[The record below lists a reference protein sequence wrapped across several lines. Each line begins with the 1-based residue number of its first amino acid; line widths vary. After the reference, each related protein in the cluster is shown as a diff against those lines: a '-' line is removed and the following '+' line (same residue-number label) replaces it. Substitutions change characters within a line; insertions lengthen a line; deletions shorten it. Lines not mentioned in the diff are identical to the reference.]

1 MQKFTP
7 NDLLLYVL
15 NEVDDQSRA
24 NIDKLLSTNDLAK
37 KEVENLL
44 ISLQEIDTFQLEPN
58 PKSID
63 IVLDELQV
71 ERNLH
76 FH

>member
-15 NEVDDQSRA
+15 NEVDDHTRA
-24 NIDKLLSTNDLAK
+24 SIDNLLLTNDLAK
-37 KEVENLL
+37 KEVENLR
-44 ISLQEIDTFQLEPN
+44 ISLQEIDSFQLEPN
-58 PKSID
+58 PKSMD

-76 FH
+76 IH